1 MRNLFNETDTTE
13 IINRLR
19 NLKPNSQRLWGKME
33 IDQMLTHSRKAL
45 EMATGENDLPRV
57 FIGKLIGRFFI
68 KSFTNEKP
76 FGKNGPTDKTLKI
89 TGQRDFEKE
98 KQKLIETIKKFQ
110 TGGENKCSSHPH
122 PFFGKV
128 TPTEWS
134 IGMYKHLDHH
144 FRQFGA

>member
-1 MRNLFNETDTTE
+1 MKNLFNETDTSE
-13 IINRLR
+13 IINRLG
-19 NLKPNSQRLWGKME
+19 NLKPNSQRFWGKME
-33 IDQMLTHSRKAL
+33 VAQMLTHSRKAL
-45 EMATGENDLPRV
+45 EMATGENNLPRAL
-57 FIGKLIGRFFI
+57 IGRLIGRFFI
-68 KSFTNEKP
+68 KDFANEKP

-89 TGQRDFEKE
+89 TDQRDFERE

-110 TGGENKCSSHPH
+110 NGGENECSRHPH

-144 FRQFGA
+144 LRQFGA